1 MSLVQVSFSYKRHI
15 PFMLYTTKIFSLGS
29 IYCLKVL
36 KEIKGKI
43 IKIASVILT
52 TTTLLIR
59 NETMQKE
66 LGLLINLC
74 LKEG

>member
-29 IYCLKVL
+29 ISCLKVL

-43 IKIASVILT
+43 KITSVILT

>member
-15 PFMLYTTKIFSLGS
+15 PFMLYTAKIFSLGS
-29 IYCLKVL
+29 IFCLKVL